1 MIAFLSYG
9 FFWWSLI
16 ILVAIPKMGAFAAP
30 TSHVAMGCY
39 LFIWGLFSLC
49 MFAATLLKRAPW
61 VLSFVFSTVVVLFWL
76 LAAAHWSGSET
87 VEVIAGV
94 EGVIC
99 GLSAI
104 YLAFA
109 QILKDAAGK
118 VVLPMGIRV

>member
-1 MIAFLSYG
+1 MIAFMSYG

-16 ILVAIPKMGAFAAP
+16 ILIAFPKMGVFAVA
-30 TSHVAMGCY
+30 TDHTAMGFY

-49 MFAATLLKRAPW
+49 MFAGTILKRAPW
-61 VLSFVFSTVVVLFWL
+61 ALVWIFFTVVVLFWL
-76 LAAAHWSGSET
+76 LAARHWANSE
-87 VEVIAGV
+87 VLEVIAGV

-109 QILKDAAGK
+109 QIL
-118 VVLPMGIRV
+118 

>member
-1 MIAFLSYG
+1 MSYG

-16 ILVAIPKMGAFAAP
+16 ILIAFPKMGVFALA
-30 TSHVAMGCY
+30 TDHTAMGFY

-49 MFAATLLKRAPW
+49 MFAATILKRAPW
-61 VLSFVFSTVVVLFWL
+61 ALVWIFFTVVVLFWL
-76 LAAAHWSGSET
+76 LAARHWANSE
-87 VEVIAGV
+87 VLEVIAGV

-109 QILKDAAGK
+109 QIL
-118 VVLPMGIRV
+118 